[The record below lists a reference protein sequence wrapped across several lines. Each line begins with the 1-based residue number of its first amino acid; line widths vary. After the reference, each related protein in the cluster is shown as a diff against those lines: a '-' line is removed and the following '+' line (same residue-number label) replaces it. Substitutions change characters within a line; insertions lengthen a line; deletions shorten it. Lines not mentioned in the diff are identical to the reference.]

1 MLLCRLRSSN
11 LPVGLLAKQNR
22 RWLGQMSILKERIV
36 ILGVG
41 WAGFRLAKDL
51 DKDRFDVTVVSP
63 RNHFLFTPLLPS
75 TTVGTL
81 EFRCIQEPIRTV
93 KGIHYHQAHAQSIDL
108 MKKSVS
114 CKCNYDH
121 HESGDVVF
129 DLNYDKLIIA
139 VGTKSNTFGIPGVH
153 SLEEDKLTNTGTNRN
168 SVFFLKQLNHARAIR
183 NRIIE
188 CFERASS
195 PFVSSAEKD
204 RLLTFVIVGGG
215 PTSIEFAGELS
226 DFLNSDVTKWYRD
239 LQNDFKV
246 VVVESGDHLLGSF
259 DASLSTYVE
268 KIFKKRHITV
278 LTGAQVKEVQDI
290 SVILDSGK
298 KIPFGA
304 CIWSTGNAALD
315 FVKKIDAINLNNTNR
330 ILINDCLQIEGH
342 SDVFAVGDCAVSS
355 NKPLAMLAQV
365 ANQQGIHLAKCL
377 NKGSLVPFDYKFGGA
392 MAQLGAFK
400 AVAQTNGPKLKG
412 FLAFAVWR
420 SAYWTMSVSLANKI
434 LIPMYWFKQFFFGR
448 DISKF

>member
-1 MLLCRLRSSN
+1 MLSCKLRSVLNPSF
-11 LPVGLLAKQNR
+11 VLLQHNPR
-22 RWLGQMSILKERIV
+22 CLSQMSILKERV
-36 ILGVG
+36 VVLGVG

-51 DKDRFDVTVVSP
+51 DKNKFDVTVVSP

-108 MKKSVS
+108 VNKSVT

-121 HESGDVVF
+121 HETGDVVF

-153 SLEEDKLTNTGTNRN
+153 SLEEDRLTNTGTNRN
-168 SVFFLKQLNHARAIR
+168 SVFFLKQLKHARAIR

-204 RLLTFVIVGGG
+204 RLLTFMIVGGG

-226 DFLNSDVTKWYRD
+226 DFLNSDVTKWYKD

-246 VVVESGDHLLGSF
+246 IVVESGDHLLGSF

-278 LTGAQVKEVQDI
+278 LTGSQVKAVKDV
-290 SVILDSGK
+290 SVVLDSGK
-298 KIPFGA
+298 EIPFGA

-315 FVKKIDAINLNNTNR
+315 FVKNIDTINLDRTNR
-330 ILINDCLQIEGH
+330 ILIDDYLQIEGH
-342 SDVFAVGDCAVSS
+342 SDVFALGDCAVSS
-355 NKPLAMLAQV
+355 SKPLAMLAQV

-377 NKGSLVPFDYKFGGA
+377 NNDSLTPFNYKFGGA

-400 AVAQTNGPKLKG
+400 AVAQTNGPRLKG
-412 FLAFAVWR
+412 LLAFMVWR